1 MPAKRKRPPAGTVL
15 GYVRVST
22 DEQADSGL
30 GLDAQRETLRAEC
43 ERRGYTLLDV
53 CADEGVSA
61 KTVRAR
67 PGLLAALRRVEGGEA
82 RILMVAKLDRLS
94 RSVHDFTGL
103 LQRAEQR
110 GWALAACDL
119 GVDTSTPAGEAMAN
133 VMATFAQLE
142 RKLIGQRTS
151 DALQAKR
158 RAGAALGRPDRASPE
173 TVARI
178 VALREAGESLRKLA
192 ARLNAD
198 QVPTSQ
204 GGAMWYASSVAAVL
218 RRASG
223 KTTSRVERH

>member
-1 MPAKRKRPPAGTVL
+1 MPAKRTQAPPGSVI

-22 DEQADSGL
+22 AEQKDSGL
-30 GLDAQRETLRAEC
+30 GLDAQHATIHAEC

-61 KTVRAR
+61 KTMENR
-67 PGLLAALRRVEGGEA
+67 PGLLAALARVEAAEA

-119 GVDTSTPAGEAMAN
+119 GVDTSTPAGDAMAN
-133 VMATFAQLE
+133 MMATFAQFE
-142 RKLIGQRTS
+142 RKLIGLRTS
-151 DALQAKR
+151 EALQAKI

-173 TVARI
+173 TAARI
-178 VALREAGESLRKLA
+178 VALREDGQSLRKIA
-192 ARLNAD
+192 AKLNAD
-198 QVPTSQ
+198 EVPTSQ
-204 GGAMWYASSVAAVL
+204 SGQLWYASSVAAVL

-223 KTTSRVERH
+223 MPTAKVARH

>member
-1 MPAKRKRPPAGTVL
+1 MPTKQKRAPTGSVL

-30 GLDAQRETLRAEC
+30 GMEAQRETLRAEC
-43 ERRGYTLLDV
+43 ARRGYTLLDV
-53 CADEGVSA
+53 CSDEGISA
-61 KTVRAR
+61 KTIENR
-67 PGLLAALRRVEGGEA
+67 PGLLAALQRVEASEA
-82 RILMVAKLDRLS
+82 HILMVAKLDRLS

-119 GVDTSTPAGEAMAN
+119 GVDTNTPAGEAMAN

-151 DALQAKR
+151 DALQAKK
-158 RAGAALGRPDRASPE
+158 RAGAILGRPDRASPE
-173 TVARI
+173 TAARI
-178 VALREAGESLRKLA
+178 AGLREGGESLRKIA

-198 QVPTSQ
+198 AVPTSQ
-204 GGAMWYASSVAAVL
+204 GGEFWYASSVAAVL

-223 KTTSRVERH
+223 KPIGKVE